1 MDLFFT
7 LFLFLSILLN
17 KILNADLSI
26 PSYIYRILPFEYN
39 TFLLASDNQNI
50 INLNNGQKDSILSFF
65 IINLETNVTS
75 NPYTIN
81 IKSTFP
87 SITLLENLIFV
98 FDIINFDDTYSYS
111 DTSYVQKAI
120 ITMIEI
126 ITNSDGSYGF
136 SNKNSFQY
144 DFYYLSNT
152 KPISIVPFSAD
163 TIIIG
168 YSNYDTNSLVTHL
181 YTKTEPIKFLEQ
193 KLISY
198 IADGAQCILLS
209 QLTNNILCSFCII
222 NNCFINI
229 YTHEMRILSTTYT
242 QAEELS
248 DNIKGYGITLKFI
261 ENDKILICF
270 ILKEKKED
278 KNNNNNIYY
287 LNYLYCWI
295 VTYKNDINSIHVEK
309 NNDPEEKIL
318 QCSYENTNQFNNYAS
333 IVIIKNELLMVGCL
347 DKSAKKMQ
355 IRILTLS
362 FDEAGECELENNNKI
377 NQNQVIN
384 YGIHNKYLF
393 IYSYQSN
400 NNAKAQFF
408 SLYNCKEK
416 EFKIGKNEEDSFNL
430 KDDIKSKC
438 FFKNDYIAKII
449 FTSQLPNGLVLKYKR
464 SSIFDDIEPN
474 NEYEVDQDFYFI
486 GKQSGEYIIK
496 YQVGKKDFIVSDECQ
511 IKFIIRDCYP
521 TCYNC
526 TDQPFTE
533 DNRQCITCVDGA
545 YFVDGKPGYC
555 TSVIENGY
563 VLNNYTK
570 IIEACHPNCKHCTQ
584 KSYYSNQYCT
594 ECIDDYYFKDKDSR
608 ENCYPK
614 GLNEYYLD
622 LSTNKLK
629 ECYGTCQTCSIGGD
643 KSSHNCDTCKTL
655 YKNKYFNNCYFKC
668 PQGLVTDRTTNTCY
682 QCPQYHQTLEE
693 SCRNCKSEGIY
704 FFIDSCVSAIPEGMY
719 VKIQEYNVLDYC
731 YSSCKSCSYR
741 GNDNLHG
748 CTECKDNYY
757 TLSDVIGNCVS
768 NCPSSYF
775 KVPGQKVCHIC
786 FSYCLSCEVGGSNIN
801 HQCTVCK
808 KGYTQDKIN
817 PTQCHRACQDKY
829 WIVDNTNNYQC
840 VDTCEST
847 LTNTVLIQETN
858 QCVKSCDD
866 PLCFYCNGKTLYNDN
881 NICVEQCPQNSIP
894 DDNNVC
900 IHFTN
905 PTPGD
910 EDGDDDD
917 SGSTSIEIKLTLK
930 RYLKTLQTFVESFKQ
945 NKEQTPNFYMKVIG
959 TDFTSIIYDES
970 EIDNHNEYYRT
981 LNKEA
986 IIYTDECQRAL
997 NYNSDIFTIQ
1007 ITLERDDDISPQ
1019 IEYALVNENGELID
1033 LSLCQQT
1040 NITVYSPI
1048 ESIDAIPYYK
1058 DYLQYKNGQ
1067 YHIDIYDA
1075 HDRFF
1080 NDLCYEYEKDITL
1093 KDRQTYIYK
1102 NVSLCEENC
1111 KFDSIDLQNKMI
1123 KCQCTPKTE
1132 VSDYIQNNMNHDS
1145 FENERNSL
1153 FDSRKCS
1160 KKVFD
1165 GGFIQAFTSNVGVS
1179 VTSISIVVYISYLIG
1194 LIFKGIMTK
1203 FPLIATSAVVSP
1215 PQRMS
1220 AINLNVDMNTRK
1232 TSQQIEIEKFL
1243 SKRKTIVLNESIL
1256 TQKQRASLN
1265 KNINDTNN
1273 QRPIAYRNSRNNFLE
1288 VGSSSRLSM
1297 KSIKEEEH
1305 DKETAYNSKNISYNK
1320 NINGNRISIYSKLS
1334 NLNNTDN
1341 GISEKIKEKEEED
1354 DKNMKIYITEEER
1367 RIHFDLEAM
1376 LPLYKNKEITFCKLY
1391 FNYIKIHQS
1400 ILYLIIYQS
1409 HIEPFSFRYLY
1420 FIFELVY
1427 IFAVNTLFFISPWYI
1442 SSIYQNKKD
1451 NESDIDYL
1459 LKYDWIRILISFISC
1474 VIICKLLRY
1483 FVSPH
1488 RKMIESLENEK
1499 TIDILRNILKKIYF
1513 WYKIK
1518 ILGLC
1523 LLITFIIFFFGYLAT
1538 ILFNILTH
1546 SSNLYL
1552 YGCLLQIG
1560 ILYLFPFIWGLSSIG
1575 IMILSFKF
1583 KNEFLFSISKP

>member
-26 PSYIYRILPFEYN
+26 PSYIYRILPYEYN
-39 TFLLASDNQNI
+39 TFLLASDSQNI
-50 INLNNGQKDSILSFF
+50 INLSDGQKDSILSLS

-75 NPYTIN
+75 TPYTIN

-87 SITLLENLIFV
+87 SIALLENLVFV
-98 FDIINFDDTYSYS
+98 FDISNFNDTYSYS
-111 DTSYVQKAI
+111 DNPYSQKAT
-120 ITMIEI
+120 ITIIEI
-126 ITNSDGSYGF
+126 SKNSDESYSF
-136 SNKNSFQY
+136 RLKESFQYVFTIISNKN
-144 DFYYLSNT
+144 
-152 KPISIVPFSAD
+152 PISIVPFSTEEINIA
-163 TIIIG
+163 
-168 YSNYDTNSLVTHL
+168 YSHNDHSYLITHSYNKLVD
-181 YTKTEPIKFLEQ
+181 
-193 KLISY
+193 SY
-198 IADGAQCILLS
+198 INTESYLDIENGAKCILLS
-209 QLTNNILCSFCII
+209 KLTNNILCSFCIKSK
-222 NNCFINI
+222 CFSNV
-229 YTHEMRILSTTYT
+229 YT
-242 QAEELS
+242 QQMINLATTHSKTEIYS
-248 DNIKGYGITLKFI
+248 NNIKGDGITLKFI
-261 ENDKILICF
+261 ENDKILMCF
-270 ILKEKKED
+270 TLTEEKED
-278 KNNNNNIYY
+278 ENKIEK
-287 LNYLYCWI
+287 YLYCRI
-295 VTYKNDINSIHVEK
+295 VTYKNDDKSIHEVQEK
-309 NNDPEEKIL
+309 KIH
-318 QCSYENTNQFNNYAS
+318 QCSFENTNQYTQYTSLLF
-333 IVIIKNELLMVGCL
+333 IKNELLMIGCL
-347 DKSAKKMQ
+347 DQSKKKM
-355 IRILTLS
+355 RIKIYTLS
-362 FDEAGECELENNNKI
+362 FGEAGECELEDNNII

-384 YGIHNKYLF
+384 YGLDNKYLF
-393 IYSYQSN
+393 IYSDFTN
-400 NNAKAQFF
+400 NNVKAKFF
-408 SLYNCKEK
+408 FYYICKEK
-416 EFKIGKNEEDSFNL
+416 EFSKGKNEKDTFNL
-430 KDDIKSKC
+430 KDDIQNECS
-438 FFKNDYIAKII
+438 FKNDYTSKII
-449 FTSQLPNGLVLKYKR
+449 FTSLPTGLKLKYKLYG
-464 SSIFDDIEPN
+464 SFVDIEPN
-474 NEYEVDQDFYFI
+474 NEYEIDQDFQFI
-486 GKQSGEYIIK
+486 GKQSGEHIITYK
-496 YQVGKKDFIVSDECQ
+496 VGKKDFILSDECQ
-511 IKFIIRDCYP
+511 LKFKIRDCYP

-526 TDQPFTE
+526 TAQPFTE

-545 YFVDGKPGYC
+545 YFVEGKLGYC
-555 TSVIENGY
+555 TSVIEDGFF
-563 VLNNYTK
+563 LNNY
-570 IIEACHPNCKHCTQ
+570 INEIQACYQNCKKCTSKKAGDIQ
-584 KSYYSNQYCT
+584 NCK
-594 ECIDDYYFKDKDSR
+594 ECIDDYYPIDGLTEK
-608 ENCYPK
+608 NCYSK
-614 GLNEYYLD
+614 DLNGYYLD
-622 LSTNKLK
+622 QSINKLK
-629 ECYGTCQTCSIGGD
+629 KCYQSCETCSFGGD
-643 KSSHNCDTCKTL
+643 SSSHNCDTCQGL
-655 YKNKYFNNCYFKC
+655 SRFKYFNNCYSTC
-668 PQGLVTDRTTNTCY
+668 PSGLVTDLSTSTCY
-682 QCPQYHQTLEE
+682 QCPQYQEAKNIW
-693 SCRNCKSEGIY
+693 CKNCKSYGEY
-704 FFIDSCVSAIPEGMY
+704 FYIDSCVNKIPEGMY
-719 VKIQEYNVLDYC
+719 VKIQQYNVLDYC
-731 YSSCKSCSYR
+731 YSSCKSCSYK

-910 EDGDDDD
+910 EDGDDDN

-930 RYLKTLQTFVESFKQ
+930 RYLKTLQTFIESFKQ

-970 EIDNHNEYYRT
+970 EIDNHNEYYCT

-986 IIYTDECQRAL
+986 IIYTDECQRTL

-1040 NITVYSPI
+1040 NVTVYSPI
-1048 ESIDAIPYYK
+1048 ESIDAIPYYN

-1123 KCQCTPKTE
+1123 KCQCTPKPE

-1145 FENERNSL
+1145 FENESNSL

-1179 VTSISIVVYISYLIG
+1179 LTSISIVVYISYLIG
-1194 LIFKGIMTK
+1194 LIFKGILTK
-1203 FPLIATSAVVSP
+1203 FPLIATSAIVSP
-1215 PQRMS
+1215 PQRIS
-1220 AINLNVDMNTRK
+1220 AVNLNVDMNTRK
-1232 TSQQIEIEKFL
+1232 TNQQIEIEKFL
-1243 SKRKTIVLNESIL
+1243 SKRKKIVLNESIL

-1273 QRPIAYRNSRNNFLE
+1273 QRPIEYRNNRNNFLE

-1305 DKETAYNSKNISYNK
+1305 DKETAYNNKNISYNK
-1320 NINGNRISIYSKLS
+1320 SINGNRISIYSKLS

-1341 GISEKIKEKEEED
+1341 GINEKIKEKEEED
-1354 DKNMKIYITEEER
+1354 DKSIKIYITEEER

-1376 LPLYKNKEITFCKLY
+1376 LPLYQNKEITFCKLY

-1451 NESDIDYL
+1451 NENDIDYL
-1459 LKYDWIRILISFISC
+1459 LKYDWIRILISLISC

-1513 WYKIK
+1513 WYKLK

-1523 LLITFIIFFFGYLAT
+1523 LLITFIIFFFGYLTT